1 MKKLVLSTLLL
12 LFLSISLSA
21 QTDRFWSSYKGEAS
35 KINVSKGAERVSFPK
50 KFDLYNL
57 NLTILKQE
65 LLSKKGAIISLPN
78 SSGKL
83 EQFQLFESS
92 NFDADLQ
99 AKFPEIRAYSGQ
111 GITDKHATLK
121 LSISPQGI
129 QTMVFRTDK
138 ENEFMEPY
146 SADGSVYAVFS
157 AASETQRLPWN
168 CSTDDKNLANSLLPQ
183 AQSTSRSS
191 VGKLLTFRLAM
202 SCTGEYAAFHGGTT
216 SSVLAA
222 VNNTMTRVN
231 GVFEKDL
238 AIHMNLVNNTSV
250 LYLDSTND
258 PYGNDDTNYN
268 SELQSALDTNVGS
281 ANYDIGHLVSA
292 IGNNGNAGC
301 IGCVC
306 DSADKGSGY
315 TTSTSPIG
323 DNFDI
328 DFVAHEMGHQY
339 GANHSFSF
347 SSEDNSVNFEV
358 GSGSTIM
365 GYAGI
370 TPYDVQPHSDEHFH
384 AGNIAQIQTNM
395 TGKTCPVETT
405 ISHSAPSVNAGA
417 DYTIPKSTP
426 FILTGT
432 ATDAGGGTLSY
443 CWEQYNDAAAAQ
455 LQTACPAAVGKT
467 AGPNWMSYPPKSTG
481 VRYMPRLETVLANSQ
496 TTQGEEIA
504 IEALSSVARTLNFR
518 LTVRDNVLG
527 GGQTNFDNSVIT
539 VSGTVGPFEVTSQA
553 TSGQSWT
560 QGTTENIVWTV
571 NNTTTLPG
579 SANVDILL
587 STDGGLTFPTVLVAN
602 TPNDGTE
609 NITVPNVTSTDAR
622 VMVRPTGHIYYDIN
636 AKPILIGYTQT
647 NTCNNYTI
655 NPNAAI
661 PDNTTT
667 YLTHGLNV
675 TTTDAITDVNLAV
688 NLTHTYIGDILVAVL
703 SPAGTQVNVFSRS
716 CTSNDNIN
724 ATFDDQGSAIV
735 CATTII
741 GSVIPAQALSTLN
754 GENPNGTWTFG
765 VNDNAAA
772 DTGTINSYT
781 LTVCSTTYTL
791 VNKEF
796 EFDNFSLYPNP
807 NSGNFTIKFNS
818 ESSNDIEINVH
829 DIQGREVYQKSFSNT
844 GAFNQNIHL
853 NKIATGVYLVSII
866 DGAKKTV
873 KRIVVE

>member
-1 MKKLVLSTLLL
+1 
-12 LFLSISLSA
+12 
-21 QTDRFWSSYKGEAS
+21 
-35 KINVSKGAERVSFPK
+35 
-50 KFDLYNL
+50 
-57 NLTILKQE
+57 
-65 LLSKKGAIISLPN
+65 
-78 SSGKL
+78 
-83 EQFQLFESS
+83 
-92 NFDADLQ
+92 
-99 AKFPEIRAYSGQ
+99 
-111 GITDKHATLK
+111 
-121 LSISPQGI
+121 
-129 QTMVFRTDK
+129 
-138 ENEFMEPY
+138 
-146 SADGSVYAVFS
+146 
-157 AASETQRLPWN
+157 
-168 CSTDDKNLANSLLPQ
+168 
-183 AQSTSRSS
+183 
-191 VGKLLTFRLAM
+191 
-202 SCTGEYAAFHGGTT
+202 
-216 SSVLAA
+216 
-222 VNNTMTRVN
+222 
-231 GVFEKDL
+231 
-238 AIHMNLVNNTSV
+238 
-250 LYLDSTND
+250 
-258 PYGNDDTNYN
+258 
-268 SELQSALDTNVGS
+268 
-281 ANYDIGHLVSA
+281 
-292 IGNNGNAGC
+292 
-301 IGCVC
+301 
-306 DSADKGSGY
+306 
-315 TTSTSPIG
+315 
-323 DNFDI
+323 
-328 DFVAHEMGHQY
+328 
-339 GANHSFSF
+339 
-347 SSEDNSVNFEV
+347 
-358 GSGSTIM
+358 
-365 GYAGI
+365 
-370 TPYDVQPHSDEHFH
+370 
-384 AGNIAQIQTNM
+384 
-395 TGKTCPVETT
+395 
-405 ISHSAPSVNAGA
+405 
-417 DYTIPKSTP
+417 
-426 FILTGT
+426 
-432 ATDAGGGTLSY
+432 
-443 CWEQYNDAAAAQ
+443 
-455 LQTACPAAVGKT
+455 
-467 AGPNWMSYPPKSTG
+467 
-481 VRYMPRLETVLANSQ
+481 MPRLETVLANSQ

-647 NTCNNYTI
+647 NTCNDYTI

-724 ATFDDQGSAIV
+724 ATFDDQGNAIV
-735 CATTII
+735 CATTIT
-741 GSVIPAQALSTLN
+741 GNVIPAQALSTLN

-781 LTVCSTTYTL
+781 LTVCSTIYAL
-791 VNKEF
+791 ANKEF